1 MVFLRRRR
9 LTCGRLTFS
18 TPCDDRSTATS
29 ASREFPGH
37 DCCKPNK
44 SCSLILFFSKSLLRH
59 PLARSNI
66 EELAEGTKFIPYIPE
81 PQPESLC
88 APEDVKRHIICSGQ
102 VYYQLLQERE
112 NRKLNNVAISRMEQI
127 SPVPYALVT
136 PHLDTYPNADL
147 MWAQEEPVR
156 ALSPPDLR
164 RIVADYFCACIGK
177 QRRVELHA
185 AALGARVQP
194 DAAPQGQAG
203 HLRRPR

>member
-1 MVFLRRRR
+1 M
-9 LTCGRLTFS
+9 FS

-37 DCCKPNK
+37 DCRKYKK

-156 ALSPPDLR
+156 ALSPLDLR
-164 RIVADYFCACIGK
+164 GGVADYSLRMHRSTTARGATCSRAWSSRAT
-177 QRRVELHA
+177 RRSTTRAGGSFTQAEVRSKARHV
-185 AALGARVQP
+185 LG
-194 DAAPQGQAG
+194 G
-203 HLRRPR
+203 